1 MLTGCGP
8 DVPLP
13 EVKEGIFDFTVTY
26 ELNGEVKTV
35 KNTYV
40 CKYKGVSM
48 TLEGNSYRAWKGT
61 FNGGLTDD

>member
-40 CKYKGVSM
+40 CK
-48 TLEGNSYRAWKGT
+48 L
-61 FNGGLTDD
+61 